1 MMGSQFDRF
10 FYLLAGRDL
19 VFYFKN
25 RPLFVPHAGRH
36 ICDKFCYFYAN
47 WSSDSWENTVTRI

>member
-10 FYLLAGRDL
+10 FYVLARCDL

-25 RPLFVPHAGRH
+25 RPLFVPHAGWH
-36 ICDKFCYFYAN
+36 IYEKFCYFYAN
-47 WSSDSWENTVTRI
+47 RSSDSWENLPG